1 VTAVRK
7 ASAPQRAG
15 RADLTR
21 ERVIAT
27 SIALLN
33 ERGPDRVTTA
43 QIAAAANMN
52 EGNLYYYFK
61 TKRALILEIFDRF
74 EGEVSEFLKKDI
86 AETSPPGAYMAFLRE
101 WFAIDWRYRFL
112 LRDLVS
118 LLAMAPE
125 LRRRVRAI
133 STHARTPV
141 LRLIDQMRRAGLI
154 EAPDDE
160 LDTLLANGWII
171 ATYWVVYLD
180 VQKGVRV
187 LRKSHMEWGLRQIA
201 GLVLPY
207 LSKPARDWLAA
218 ERAPGR
224 S

>member
-1 VTAVRK
+1 MTAK
-7 ASAPQRAG
+7 TAPARAG

-43 QIAAAANMN
+43 QIAASANIN

-61 TKRALILEIFDRF
+61 TKRALILCIFDRF
-74 EGEVSEFLKKDI
+74 EDEVVQFFDKDI
-86 AETSPPGAYMAFLRE
+86 GEAAAPDTYMGFLRE
-101 WFAIDWRYRFL
+101 WFDIVWRYRFL
-112 LRDLVS
+112 HRDLVG
-118 LLAMAPE
+118 LLAMAPD

-133 STHARTPV
+133 STHARAPV
-141 LRLIDQMRRAGLI
+141 VRLIEQMRRARLI
-154 EAPDDE
+154 DIPERE
-160 LDTLLANGWII
+160 LDALLANAWII

-201 GLVLPY
+201 SLVAPY
-207 LSKPARDWLAA
+207 LSTSARDWLATV
-218 ERAPGR
+218 
-224 S
+224 